1 MFGGFLKDFDI
12 AREARA
18 TYGPRDT
25 CGLPSILMWP
35 VNIFCVDEIIKNA
48 SFKKHPAKIPFSFK
62 SQKVKYVL
70 VVLILSA

>member
-48 SFKKHPAKIPFSFK
+48 SFKKHPAKIPFYFLS
-62 SQKVKYVL
+62 KVKKLNMSLLY
-70 VVLILSA
+70 